1 MKRYDIRHG
10 DTTTRNG
17 RVEATSQTDTID
29 GLAVA
34 YEHDPVWCEDC
45 KTTGYVE
52 CVGPRVATTGPDG
65 RQQALSDDLCR
76 CKCTPSP
83 RLIAS
88 QTRSYCDVTSMVL
101 PEWLN
106 RPAK

>member
-1 MKRYDIRHG
+1 MRRYDIRRG
-10 DTTTRNG
+10 DTTTGNG
-17 RVEATSQTDTID
+17 RVETRPESDTID
-29 GLAVA
+29 GLLVA
-34 YEHDPVWCEDC
+34 YERDRVWCNAC
-45 KTTGYVE
+45 KTMGYIE

-88 QTRSYCDVTSMVL
+88 QTRSYCDV
-101 PEWLN
+101 
-106 RPAK
+106 